1 MTIKHSHKIFTLS
14 LAVAVGSGSLS
25 AADYLVEG
33 HEAFMNYD
41 FELASELYDKYAKI
55 LKTKP
60 DEEGASLLE
69 KFRRQLDIAENS
81 LDNVQKIEVID
92 RIDVPANDFL
102 SAISLPANAGRFMAK
117 NKVPLKERYNDSDYV
132 FTSGS
137 GDVRMWTEPDEKGVS
152 HIYESTKLVDGS
164 WEIPVS
170 AGGILNDGGTVKNP
184 FMLSDGT
191 TVYFAGNGDSSMG
204 GFDLFVA
211 SKDPVSG
218 EYLQPTGV
226 GYPFNS
232 PANEYM
238 LAIDEDNGIGWWVT
252 DRNQIEDKV
261 SVYVFYT
268 NNVRKNYNSDE
279 VDDLVSLAKL
289 DVITL
294 TQNPEKDYDKIIAE
308 INERGKSGEDQIE
321 DSEVLFRLPGGRT
334 VLNISDLHST
344 TAKRNLTQYLSAEN
358 EYKSNQAHLTSLRK
372 KYHAA
377 KDGRV
382 ASQALKNQILDLE
395 KKIDWQRDK
404 LKKMQN
410 AVIQAE
416 MKN

>member
-1 MTIKHSHKIFTLS
+1 MTIKYSNKIFTLS
-14 LAVAVGSGSLS
+14 LAVAAGSSALS
-25 AADYLVEG
+25 AADYLAEG
-33 HEAFMNYD
+33 HEAFLNYD

-137 GDVRMWTEPDEKGVS
+137 GDVRMWTEPDENDVS

-170 AGGILNDGGTVKNP
+170 AGDILNDGGTVKNP

-289 DVITL
+289 DVITVA
-294 TQNPEKDYDKIIAE
+294 QNPEKDYDKIITE
-308 INERGKSGEDQIE
+308 INERGKYGADQIE

-334 VLNISDLHST
+334 IRSLSDLLST
-344 TAKRNLTQYLSAEN
+344 AAKRNLTQYLSAKA
-358 EYKSNQAHLTSLRK
+358 EYKSNQSHLTSLRK

-377 KDGRV
+377 KDRRG

>member
-1 MTIKHSHKIFTLS
+1 MTIKNSHKIFTLS
-14 LAVAVGSGSLS
+14 LAMMAKSGVLS
-25 AADYLVEG
+25 AADYLAEG

-41 FELASELYDKYAKI
+41 FEMASELYDRYAKT
-55 LKTKP
+55 LKTRP
-60 DEEGASLLE
+60 DEEGTRLLE
-69 KFRRQLDIAENS
+69 KFRRQLEIAENS

-92 RIDVPANDFL
+92 RIDVPAKDFL
-102 SAISLPANAGRFMAK
+102 SAISLPVNAGSFLAK

-132 FTSGS
+132 FASGS
-137 GDVRMWTEPDEKGVS
+137 GDVMMWTEPDENGVS
-152 HIYESTKLVDGS
+152 HIYESTKLIDGS

-170 AGGILNDGGTVKNP
+170 AGDILNDGGTVKNP

-211 SKDPVSG
+211 IKDPVSG
-218 EYLQPTGV
+218 EYLQPTGI

-252 DRNQIEDKV
+252 DRNKIEDKV

-268 NNVRKNYNSDE
+268 NDVRKNYNPDE
-279 VDDLVSLAKL
+279 VDDLMALAKL
-289 DVITL
+289 EVITL
-294 TQNPEKDYDKIIAE
+294 TQNQDKDYDKIIE
-308 INERGKSGEDQIE
+308 GINERGSSRINQIE
-321 DSEVLFRLPGGRT
+321 EDEVLFRLPGGRT
-334 VLNISDLHST
+334 VRNLSDLHST
-344 TAKRNLTQYLSAEN
+344 TAKRNLTQYLSAET
-358 EYKSNQAHLTSLRK
+358 EYKSNQSHLTSLRK

-377 KDGRV
+377 NGGRK

-404 LKKMQN
+404 LKKMRN
-410 AVIQAE
+410 SIIQAE

>member
-132 FTSGS
+132 FISGS

-170 AGGILNDGGTVKNP
+170 AGDILNDGGTVKNP

>member
-1 MTIKHSHKIFTLS
+1 MTIKYSNKIFTLS
-14 LAVAVGSGSLS
+14 LAVAAGSSALS
-25 AADYLVEG
+25 AADYLAEG
-33 HEAFMNYD
+33 HEAFLNYD

-137 GDVRMWTEPDEKGVS
+137 GDVRMWTEPDENDVS

-170 AGGILNDGGTVKNP
+170 AGDILNDGGTVKNP

-294 TQNPEKDYDKIIAE
+294 AQNPEKDYDKIITE
-308 INERGKSGEDQIE
+308 INERGKYGADQIE

-334 VLNISDLHST
+334 IRSLSDLLST
-344 TAKRNLTQYLSAEN
+344 AAKRNLTQYLSAKA
-358 EYKSNQAHLTSLRK
+358 EYKSNQSHLTSLRK

-377 KDGRV
+377 KDRRG